1 MRMRPLA
8 ALLSFLLLS
17 ALLPSISATAAADPC
32 GRAPLRAC
40 APGETPSDGG
50 VATGAPVCP
59 PGTPAGQPCASA
71 PASNNPVGS
80 GFTSK
85 YPLDRSIALFQA
97 AQPSQGTYDDKSYPY
112 YGVTFD
118 SSTRNQSIPYVKVEN
133 NRSDGNRDEMLCTSV
148 DDPAC
153 SADKN
158 WQSILIEGGIGN
170 CAANPDTACVDSFS
184 VITAD
189 GRVVI
194 AKPLMKFPKNA
205 KEFPGKVNP
214 DGSGY
219 AAGLASWIWRAEGDG
234 PGDEHDYLLTGTV
247 QSGGQNQ
254 NKSWKDLHVIE
265 FFFEAVPI
273 VRENSTLVKA
283 PEKVMQ
289 KRVGKDFSEVMTSNN
304 ESACYANDDGICLH
318 RRDFQPNTRLKIALQ
333 MPKFISGWLNG
344 RLNKPAVTCKTF
356 SATSDLVT
364 VEAGPE
370 ENIFAGKWMN
380 RSDIKNFTF
389 KDFQVENRFKGMF
402 QGYYNKDNPNSLR
415 DSGEEGAMDAYDL
428 WAPYMGEKAFAT
440 NKTWTLSSAR
450 TDNPSSC
457 VKKESG
463 GIQGVVATNAS
474 AYEATA
480 PKYNKENGT
489 LEYRVAAPHYAAD
502 GKTENIGTYGL
513 AMSITLLQ
521 CLYGIT
527 NVPTSASVSITSS
540 AGGERVATVAL
551 TQIGKWVFLSAE
563 NFTYSSPTLRI
574 KLNQTTSATAQSTGA
589 TEVKKD
595 PPAPEVKKE
604 APAPEVKEVK
614 EVAAANPAPATPV
627 AAKKIIITCTK
638 GKLIKKVS
646 GTNPKCPTGFKKK

>member
-1 MRMRPLA
+1 MRIRPLA
-8 ALLSFLLLS
+8 ATLALLLLTP
-17 ALLPSISATAAADPC
+17 LLPTLTATAADPC

-50 VATGAPVCP
+50 VATGAPICP
-59 PGTPAGQPCASA
+59 PGTPAGQPCATA
-71 PASNNPVGS
+71 PVGGNPTKS

-97 AQPSQGTYDDKSYPY
+97 AQPPLGTFDDKSYPY

-118 SSTRNQSIPYVKVEN
+118 SSTRNQSIPYIKVEN
-133 NRSDGNRDEMLCTSV
+133 IGSDGNRDEMLCTSM

-158 WQSILIEGGIGN
+158 WQAIFIEGGIGN
-170 CAANPDTACVDSFS
+170 CAANPDTACVESFS
-184 VITAD
+184 VITAE
-189 GRVVI
+189 GKEVV

-234 PGDEHDYLLTGTV
+234 PGDEHDYLLTGNV
-247 QSGGQNQ
+247 QSAGQNQ
-254 NKSWKDLHVIE
+254 NKSWKDLHVID

-289 KRVGKDFSEVMTSNN
+289 KRVGKSFSEIMTSNN
-304 ESACYANDDGICLH
+304 EEACYANDDGVCLH

-356 SATSDLVT
+356 SATSDRVT

-370 ENIFAGKWMN
+370 QNIFAGKWMQ
-380 RSDIKNFTF
+380 RSDIKSFTF
-389 KDFQVENRFKGMF
+389 KTPEIENRFKGMF
-402 QGYYNKDNPNSLR
+402 QGYYNRDNPNSLR
-415 DSGEEGAMDAYDL
+415 DSGEEGALDAYDL
-428 WAPYMGEKAFAT
+428 WAPYMGENAFAV

-450 TDNPSSC
+450 SNNPSNC
-457 VKKESG
+457 VQKESG
-463 GIQGVVATNAS
+463 GIQGVVSTNAS
-474 AYEATA
+474 AYDATA

-489 LEYRVAAPHYAAD
+489 LEYKVAAPHFAPD

-527 NVPTSASVSITSS
+527 NVPTSASVSITTN
-540 AGGERVATVAL
+540 AGVERVATVAL
-551 TQIGKWVFLSAE
+551 NQIGKWVFLNAE
-563 NFTYSSPTLRI
+563 NFTFSSPTLRI
-574 KLNQTTSATAQSTGA
+574 KLNQTSSAATPSTGTA
-589 TEVKKD
+589 EVKKES
-595 PPAPEVKKE
+595 PAPEVKD
-604 APAPEVKEVK
+604 VK
-614 EVAAANPAPATPV
+614 EVAAAKPAAAT
-627 AAKKIIITCTK
+627 AKKITITCAK
-638 GKLIKKVS
+638 GKLIKKLS
-646 GTNPKCPTGFKKK
+646 GTNPKCPAGFKKK